1 MSPLFI
7 STGSW
12 RLTRVTSG
20 PLDTCIVSIS
30 DSGDTWLGFDLNS
43 WVITAA
49 INNVRRKGTNLELS
63 KFILEVTAWFL
74 YRCFSLMTFQSGH
87 FFLSS
92 HSSFSTTTEA
102 GPWSWHMAP
111 QPGQTPAWWV
121 VCEWSEGIFQL
132 FRPLLVVSDMTAALW
147 LVKTHVLS
155 QAGIISRTISVCA
168 N

>member
-30 DSGDTWLGFDLNS
+30 DSSWDRWLDFDLNS
-43 WVITAA
+43 WVITST
-49 INNVRRKGTNLELS
+49 IISVRRKGTNLELS
-63 KFILEVTAWFL
+63 KFIIVVTTWF
-74 YRCFSLMTFQSGH
+74 LMTFQSGH
-87 FFLSS
+87 SFLSS
-92 HSSFSTTTEA
+92 HSSFSTTTKA
-102 GPWSWHMAP
+102 GPWFWHMAP

-121 VCEWSEGIFQL
+121 VCEWSEGIFQI
-132 FRPLLVVSDMTAALW
+132 FRPLLVESDMTAALW